1 MSPLLIVIIIVISA
15 FIFLRLKRKQLHVK
29 RSQLVDSFVFPD
41 KVYERVQAEYPH
53 LSKREVQS
61 VIEGLREYFQ
71 ISLLAKRK
79 ALAMPSQAVDVAWHE
94 FILFTREYHH
104 FCNKA
109 LGRFLHHTPAEAMSS
124 PTIAQE
130 GIKRAWR
137 LSCFRES
144 INTQSPQRLPLLFS
158 IDAKLKIEN
167 GFKYSL
173 NCQGKKGDQYCASH
187 IGCGSGCSGGSSDS
201 HSSNDSGCS
210 SGGCGGD

>member
-1 MSPLLIVIIIVISA
+1 MSPLLIVIVIVISA
-15 FIFLRLKRKQLHVK
+15 FLFFRLKRKQNNAK
-29 RSQLVDSFVFPD
+29 RTQLIDAFVFPD
-41 KVYERVQAEYPH
+41 KVYEGVQAAYPH
-53 LSKREVQS
+53 LSKREVES

-71 ISLLAKRK
+71 VSLLAKRK

-94 FILFTREYHH
+94 FILFTREYHR
-104 FCNKA
+104 FCHQA

-124 PTIAQE
+124 PTVAQE

-137 LSCFRES
+137 LSCFREG
-144 INTQSPQRLPLLFS
+144 INVRSPQRLPLLFA

-187 IGCGSGCSGGSSDS
+187 IGCGSGCSGDSGNS